1 VYCNLHEE
9 IVVND
14 ATPFF
19 IAEMRKRLFVC
30 AYENDKYSAVYHGR
44 PPRLTRTYCLLQIPL
59 DLSDSQIMLQGQ
71 ELEDAIT
78 ALDNSGWNKGATI
91 HRCTFSRLF
100 VANAS
105 LTESIL
111 EISMGSLPED
121 EVLRRAADIEE
132 QADRIWADLPDF
144 LKMDNEPWGDL
155 QRAPIEFLYLTWVRL
170 SEYNWRFLLQRT
182 LIKKVGAD
190 STKLL
195 SVSREMF
202 KFFLFMI
209 NHRDI
214 FRDFQLDFSQL
225 LTMGGVPA
233 ASVIAV
239 EL

>member
-1 VYCNLHEE
+1 
-9 IVVND
+9 
-14 ATPFF
+14 
-19 IAEMRKRLFVC
+19 
-30 AYENDKYSAVYHGR
+30 
-44 PPRLTRTYCLLQIPL
+44 
-59 DLSDSQIMLQGQ
+59 
-71 ELEDAIT
+71 
-78 ALDNSGWNKGATI
+78 
-91 HRCTFSRLF
+91 
-100 VANAS
+100 
-105 LTESIL
+105 
-111 EISMGSLPED
+111 MGSLPED

-132 QADRIWADLPDF
+132 QADRIWAELPDF

-155 QRAPIEFLYLTWVRL
+155 QRAPVEFLYLTWVRL

-214 FRDFQLDFSQL
+214 FRDFQLDFTQL

-239 EL
+239 ELLHQEQDPTSFSALNNPLPRSDTIQDLSVLVACLSTVKPNTRHDS